1 MDPARLVVQ
10 PVVRLKAESLGA
22 PGRAWLKA
30 LPDQVA
36 ELERRWSIVAE
47 ESLAGGTAA
56 FVAAGA
62 RTVDGTRVVL
72 KILVP
77 DPDFSHE
84 IATLERAAG
93 HGYVRLLAHD
103 SGSRAMLLEALG
115 PSMDRVGLTP
125 EEQLATLCRLLTQAW
140 DVPRPRT
147 GPMAVAVDKATSL
160 ATLVAGLWERLDQPC
175 SAQARDQALRFAE
188 RRAAEFSPGHCVLVH
203 GDAATS
209 NALRV
214 LADRQ
219 GAETGFVFVDPD
231 GFVGDPAYDLGVA
244 LRDWCAQILSA
255 REPVALT
262 RNYCRLLARDG
273 GLDEQAIWEWG
284 YLERVSTGLYATA
297 MGAHEL
303 GRPFLDTAE
312 MLL

>member
-1 MDPARLVVQ
+1 MDPARLLVE

-22 PGRAWLKA
+22 PGRAWLRS

-36 ELERRWSIVAE
+36 DLERRWFVTAE
-47 ESLAGGTAA
+47 EPLAGGTAA
-56 FVAAGA
+56 FVAGA
-62 RTVDGTRVVL
+62 RTLDGTRVVL

-77 DPDFSHE
+77 DSDVRDE
-84 IATLERAAG
+84 IGTLERAAG

-103 SGSRAMLLEALG
+103 SGRRAMLLEALG
-115 PSMDRVGLTP
+115 PSMARTGLSP
-125 EEQLATLCRLLTQAW
+125 EAQLSTLCRLLAQAW
-140 DVPRPRT
+140 DVARPRT
-147 GPMAVAVDKATSL
+147 GPTGIALDKATSL
-160 ATLVAGLWERLDQPC
+160 ATLVARLWERLGAPC
-175 SAQARDQALRFAE
+175 SAQARAQALRFAE
-188 RRAAEFSPGHCVLVH
+188 RRAAAFTPDACVLVH
-203 GDAATS
+203 GDASPA

-214 LADRQ
+214 LAARP

-244 LRDWCAQILSA
+244 LRDWCPQILSA
-255 REPVALT
+255 RDPVALT
-262 RNYCRLLARDG
+262 RGYCRLLARDS

-297 MGAHEL
+297 MGTHDL
-303 GRPFLDTAE
+303 GRPFFDTAE

>member
-22 PGRAWLKA
+22 PGRAWLKT
-30 LPDQVA
+30 LPDQVT

-47 ESLAGGTAA
+47 DSFTGGTAA
-56 FVAAGA
+56 FVADA
-62 RTVDGTRVVL
+62 RTLDGTRVVL
-72 KILVP
+72 KIIVP
-77 DPDFSHE
+77 DPHFTDE
-84 IATLERAAG
+84 IGTLVRAAG
-93 HGYVRLLAHD
+93 RGYVRLLAHD
-103 SGSRAMLLEALG
+103 AGRRAMLLEALG
-115 PSMDRVGLTP
+115 PSMGRTGLTP
-125 EEQLATLCRLLTQAW
+125 EEQLATLCRLLRQAW
-140 DVPRPRT
+140 DVPRAGT
-147 GPMAVAVDKATSL
+147 GPMAVAMDKATSL
-160 ATLVAGLWERLDQPC
+160 ATLVTSLWERLDGPC
-175 SAQARDQALRFAE
+175 SARARAQALRFAE
-188 RRAAEFSPGHCVLVH
+188 RRAAAFNPGGCVLVH
-203 GDAATS
+203 GDAAPA

-214 LADRQ
+214 LADRP

-244 LRDWCAQILSA
+244 LRDWCPEILSA
-255 REPVALT
+255 ADPMTQT
-262 RNYCRLLARDG
+262 RGYCRLLASAS